1 MLLFQQLVVGSETD
15 NLGTSIVPDSTVQT
29 DTLKLNV
36 NDSTVIAVDSLQSD
50 TTAESD
56 EVIKSKIKYHAKD
69 SIRVNLEN
77 EIVYLYGEATVDY
90 EDLHLEADYIVIDMQ
105 NKELFAEGTKDSS
118 GVLKGSPNFSQ
129 AEQKFRSNSIRYNF
143 QTKKGRINYVI
154 TLEGDGFIHG
164 EVVKKIRKIIF
175 TSRMVSIQLVISTH
189 RILPLHPGD

>member
-90 EDLHLEADYIVIDMQ
+90 EDLLSDQERTDQLCNYTGRRWLYSWRSCE
-105 NKELFAEGTKDSS
+105 KRS
-118 GVLKGSPNFSQ
+118 GK
-129 AEQKFRSNSIRYNF
+129 
-143 QTKKGRINYVI
+143 
-154 TLEGDGFIHG
+154 
-164 EVVKKIRKIIF
+164 
-175 TSRMVSIQLVISTH
+175 
-189 RILPLHPGD
+189 

>member
-77 EIVYLYGEATVDY
+77 EIVYLYGEATVD
-90 EDLHLEADYIVIDMQ
+90 
-105 NKELFAEGTKDSS
+105 
-118 GVLKGSPNFSQ
+118 
-129 AEQKFRSNSIRYNF
+129 
-143 QTKKGRINYVI
+143 
-154 TLEGDGFIHG
+154 
-164 EVVKKIRKIIF
+164 
-175 TSRMVSIQLVISTH
+175 
-189 RILPLHPGD
+189 

>member
-105 NKELFAEGTKDSS
+105 NKEQLCNYTGRRWLYSWRSCEKRS
-118 GVLKGSPNFSQ
+118 GK
-129 AEQKFRSNSIRYNF
+129 
-143 QTKKGRINYVI
+143 
-154 TLEGDGFIHG
+154 
-164 EVVKKIRKIIF
+164 
-175 TSRMVSIQLVISTH
+175 
-189 RILPLHPGD
+189 